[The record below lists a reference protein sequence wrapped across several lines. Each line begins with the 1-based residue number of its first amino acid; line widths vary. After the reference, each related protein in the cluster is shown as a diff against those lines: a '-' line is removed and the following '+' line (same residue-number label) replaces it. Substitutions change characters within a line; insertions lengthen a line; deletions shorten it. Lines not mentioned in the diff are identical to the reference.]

1 MTIRAK
7 LFIVSIFLTVAVVG
21 MGAYGVYGV
30 TRISALMTQTYDRAM
45 MASIHAQQAHTNFIK
60 VDRGLRDALAA
71 RTVDEF
77 DRYVA
82 GAETAAADVLSDLD
96 VVAERTWNEES
107 THLVGEIKALVT
119 EKQARQ
125 ATVLSAL
132 RQQLGGGS
140 ALPVVRPEP
149 LTPAAPRTARTA
161 AAPET
166 SGAAKLPAEDSGVQ
180 IVKRKTATGTVDS
193 QPSAGSPAP
202 VVAATPPAPAVA
214 ATPSKA
220 EESKGPRVA
229 QVGGAASPAP
239 SPAPAMPRVAQAS
252 GTPSPAV
259 EEPRAEAAVV
269 ARPLPQG
276 AAGAASLFQ
285 GSDAIEAKL
294 AALADRAAEAG
305 FVFRE
310 SSRSIS
316 RTILAVTI
324 GSLVAAIVIIGAVLV
339 MFGRWI
345 ANPLRQVIHRLHDL
359 VVGGGTLEHRLATIK
374 ELPVQSADEIGQLRA
389 SFNAILGLLR
399 DREAE
404 VKRQL
409 RHEELQENI
418 TSFLNVAHEIS
429 QGDLTKRGAVTEDV
443 IGSVV
448 DAINVMVERIG
459 DVIGDVRNAAL
470 RVAVSADELITA
482 TAQTTAG
489 AQSQTH
495 EAMAVKKAM
504 EQLTLAVR
512 EIADSAAG
520 SSLAAEE
527 ALDAARM
534 GDQAVNDSLAGM
546 ERIRTEVQAISKKT
560 KSLGD
565 RSLEISNIVK
575 TIEGIASETHL
586 LALNASIEAAGA
598 GEAGTR
604 FTIVAEQ
611 VRKLAQRCAKATKD
625 ISSLIKSV
633 QAETQEAIVVMEQ
646 GTGEVEAGYGL
657 TVQAGDS
664 LKKIAAVSQKSAE
677 LAKNISLATQQQV
690 QGVDGVAAAVQSI
703 SGVAVQTEEG
713 MLQTRKTVDEL
724 ARLAEELRAKLA
736 RFKIVAG

>member
-60 VDRGLRDALAA
+60 VDRALRDALAS

-77 DRYVA
+77 DRYIA
-82 GAETAAADVLSDLD
+82 NAEAAAADVLSDLD

-107 THLVGEIKALVT
+107 AQLVGEIKALVT
-119 EKQARQ
+119 EKQARR
-125 ATVLSAL
+125 ATVLPAL

-140 ALPVVRPEP
+140 TLPVVRPEP
-149 LTPAAPRTARTA
+149 ITPAAPQTARTA
-161 AAPET
+161 AAPES
-166 SGAAKLPAEDSGVQ
+166 SGAAKPPAENSGVQ
-180 IVKRKTATGTVDS
+180 IVKRKTADG
-193 QPSAGSPAP
+193 
-202 VVAATPPAPAVA
+202 AV
-214 ATPSKA
+214 
-220 EESKGPRVA
+220 EEPKGPRVA
-229 QVGGAASPAP
+229 QVGGASPAP
-239 SPAPAMPRVAQAS
+239 SSPSPAMPRVAQVG

-276 AAGAASLFQ
+276 AAGAVSLFQ
-285 GSDAIEAKL
+285 GSEAIEAKL

-305 FVFRE
+305 FLFRE

-324 GSLVAAIVIIGAVLV
+324 GALIAAIVTIGGVLV

-359 VVGGGTLEHRLATIK
+359 VVGGGTLEHRLATIQ

-389 SFNAILGLLR
+389 SFNATLGLLR
-399 DREAE
+399 HREAE

-418 TSFLNVAHEIS
+418 TNFLNVAHEIS
-429 QGDLTKRGAVTEDV
+429 QGDLTKRGSVTEDV

-470 RVAVSADELITA
+470 RVAVSSDELITA
-482 TAQTTAG
+482 TAQTTSG

-495 EAMAVKKAM
+495 EAMAVKKAV

-520 SSLAAEE
+520 SSLAAQE

-625 ISSLIKSV
+625 VSSLIKSV

-703 SGVAVQTEEG
+703 SGVAVQTEAG